1 MAFYVIGTACHVVPI
16 FVPPYMVFLLLKMSV
31 AVTKVQKFPKNPK
44 KSKNPQFSKKA
55 KICKKKSH
63 KKSKKPKFAKKSKKI
78 QKWSHL
84 CSLRGLG
91 GTKLGPR

>member
-55 KICKKKSH
+55 KICKKKAIKSQKSQNLPKNP
-63 KKSKKPKFAKKSKKI
+63 KKSKN
-78 QKWSHL
+78 
-84 CSLRGLG
+84 GL
-91 GTKLGPR
+91 TSAASAA